1 MKNIVPHLGQHL
13 AQHLGMG
20 TAGILGVRQRFQE
33 GSDLRFG
40 GEAHVGIVGLMREAG
55 RRARFLGFVLRL
67 VRHAGCHQRPASTT
81 PAESSRLSPIMRS
94 PIESA

>member
-1 MKNIVPHLGQHL
+1 MRP
-13 AQHLGMG
+13 
-20 TAGILGVRQRFQE
+20 AGILGLRQRFQE
-33 GSDLRFG
+33 GGDLGFG
-40 GEAHVGIVGLMREAG
+40 RETHVGVVGLVGEAGG
-55 RRARFLGFVLRL
+55 RARLLGFVWF